1 MTFTRNQL
9 IRYEM
14 KISFY
19 VLLTEQLVKIAF
31 SFQNIVNYDKAIL
44 VNCSACLCTCKS
56 CLTYIVLTGQT
67 D

>member
-44 VNCSACLCTCKS
+44 VNCSACLCTC
-56 CLTYIVLTGQT
+56 
-67 D
+67 